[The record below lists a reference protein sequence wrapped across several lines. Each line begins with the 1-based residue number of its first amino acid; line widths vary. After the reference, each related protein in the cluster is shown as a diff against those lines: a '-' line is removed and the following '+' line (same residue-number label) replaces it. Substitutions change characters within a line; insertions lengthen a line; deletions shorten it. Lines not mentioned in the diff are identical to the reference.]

1 MRIISQLVPSG
12 QPVSTDIE
20 SLRKPRNNIW
30 EIPTWGHPLALGV
43 YPFFLK
49 KDQNLIPVGTTFCV
63 SKFGVAMTAS
73 ENIHESV
80 RRHCCS
86 NFLSDGKKLS
96 VHSAMREIEMAVFHH
111 QSLPGGIFSG
121 SIPNLEC
128 VDEASPTDICY
139 VIPRFQNGLLYLQLP
154 LSFAVPRVGSRVI
167 CVGYSKLPVPD
178 EGFSLGDII
187 SKRIDLL
194 SIYEHRFLATEARV
208 THIFTNRF
216 THEFVGGPCLII
228 DAEIEQGMI
237 GGPVFSEDGYVC
249 GIISA
254 ASTNFFGK
262 PASIISLL
270 YPALG
275 KNVKFGGDIGSLRI
289 NSNRRLTELIAQGVV
304 ITDNSENLVTK
315 HIVNGQVTLNPVIHG
330 EDTACIY
337 DDFPAFQ
344 KGRYSNKE
352 PRDV

>member
-20 SLRKPRNNIW
+20 ALRKPGNNIW

-43 YPFFLK
+43 YPLFIK
-49 KDQNLIPVGTTFCV
+49 KDRHLIPVGTTFCI
-63 SKFGVAMTAS
+63 SKLGVAMTSS
-73 ENIHESV
+73 ENIRESV
-80 RRHCCS
+80 RRHYCS
-86 NFLSDGKKLS
+86 NFISDGKKIS
-96 VHSAMREIEMAVFHH
+96 VHSAMSEIEMAVFHH

-121 SIPNLEC
+121 NILNLKC

-139 VIPRFQNGLLYLQLP
+139 VIPRFQSGFLYLQLP
-154 LSFAVPRVGSRVI
+154 LSFAVPRIGSRVI
-167 CVGYSKLPVPD
+167 CVGYSKPSLLD
-178 EGFSLGDII
+178 AGFFLNDI
-187 SKRIDLL
+187 KYRCTDLL
-194 SIYEHRFLATEARV
+194 SIYERRFLATEARV
-208 THIFTNRF
+208 THIFTNWF
-216 THEFVGGPCLII
+216 THEFIGGPCFII

-262 PASIISLL
+262 PASIVSLL

-275 KNVKFGGDIGSLRI
+275 MNVKFGGDIGSLRI
-289 NSNRRLTELIAQGVV
+289 NSNRRLTELIARGVV

-315 HIVNGQVTLNPVIHG
+315 HIIDGQITLNPVIHG

-344 KGRYSNKE
+344 KGQHSI
-352 PRDV
+352 